1 MKMIRLLTEEMVF
14 NMIED
19 VYTSSESEEIKQA
32 RLTVLHHC
40 LDCLEKGEML
50 TIDSEEK
57 IKLHKT
63 GGRFH

>member
-1 MKMIRLLTEEMVF
+1 MIRFLTEEIIL

-19 VYTSSESEEIKQA
+19 VYASSESEEMKQA

-50 TIDSEEK
+50 TIDSEER
-57 IKLHKT
+57 IKLHET
-63 GGRFH
+63 GEKPN